1 MKIEFLCED
10 GLMGVIPKPVSS
22 LRAAPDYFKKIKPQS
37 SGHPSSGT
45 VKRCVPFLD
54 ALSSGFI
61 IPLWADMY
69 VLARNGELSVDFPPN
84 LPMAESLGNHP
95 IDQIPDH
102 PLSKNP
108 YGGIQLKFI
117 NPWIIST
124 EDGVSCLFTSPLNHM
139 EGRFK
144 VLDGVVDTDTYYNNI
159 NFPFIWTGGS
169 GEFVVPKGTPLVQ
182 VIPFR
187 REGCEFSV
195 GAMNKS
201 RKSRTSGILGT
212 KLRNGYRD
220 EFWHKRRQ
228 EDDAQSHIDARTEE

>member
-1 MKIEFLCED
+1 MKIEFLCEE
-10 GLMGVIPKPVSS
+10 GLIGVIPEPINS
-22 LRAAPDYFKKIKPQS
+22 LRAAPDYYKKVKPQS
-37 SGHPSSGT
+37 DGHPSSGT

-95 IDQIPDH
+95 ITQIPDH
-102 PLSKNP
+102 PLSKDP
-108 YGGIQLKFI
+108 YGSIQLKFI

-139 EGRFK
+139 EKRFK

-169 GEFVVPKGTPLVQ
+169 GEFVIPKGTPLVQ

-187 REGCEFSV
+187 RESSEFSV
-195 GAMNKS
+195 GAIDKG
-201 RKSRTSGILGT
+201 RKARTSGILGT

-220 EFWHKRRQ
+220 EFWHKKRQ
-228 EDDAQSHIDARTEE
+228 EDEVN